1 MVMSQYHGDGKKF
14 PTWGR
19 ERTAL
24 KRSVIANAY
33 KMSDTQDGGLL
44 ATRPPRGN
52 DSTAHVLPAV

>member
-1 MVMSQYHGDGKKF
+1 M
-14 PTWGR
+14 
-19 ERTAL
+19 AL